1 MLVALIDIHHPSL
14 CLRVTNGKKIL
25 YTFAKPNVDSVYSV
39 DNNHTHSGSNYNPFK
54 TERG

>member
-1 MLVALIDIHHPSL
+1 MLVALIDIDHPSL

-25 YTFAKPNVDSVYSV
+25 YTFAKPNVDRVYSV